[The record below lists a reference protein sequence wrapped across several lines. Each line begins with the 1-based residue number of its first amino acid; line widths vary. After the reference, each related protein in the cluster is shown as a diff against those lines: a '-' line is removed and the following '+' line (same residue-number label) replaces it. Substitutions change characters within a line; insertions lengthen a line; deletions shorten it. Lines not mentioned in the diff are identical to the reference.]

1 MSQLRFLTHFFDK
14 DEKST
19 TAQLCATKQAHND
32 SVDSFI
38 KRWRALA
45 VKCPEPHSHES
56 LTDMCRMNFNSK
68 PRLKLVGLKLKTLG
82 ELLAVATETEAA
94 LKDHEKEKGGRRS
107 EEASLLKLK
116 RKNQWRY
123 KSLDRKSPTPLR
135 KRTKTGMKRSRQ
147 IYLKERLSKV
157 GDFDE
162 SKVYAIFDMLIA
174 NGQLTLPPC
183 KRPAEI
189 DQVDD
194 SNYCHCRY
202 HRSWDIH

>member
-14 DEKST
+14 DDKST

-56 LTDMCRMNFNSK
+56 LTDMCRMNLNSK

-94 LKDHEKEKGGRRS
+94 LKDHEKEKGGLRS
-107 EEASLLKLK
+107 EEASL
-116 RKNQWRY
+116 
-123 KSLDRKSPTPLR
+123 
-135 KRTKTGMKRSRQ
+135 RSIVRGFCV
-147 IYLKERLSKV
+147 LS
-157 GDFDE
+157 
-162 SKVYAIFDMLIA
+162 I
-174 NGQLTLPPC
+174 
-183 KRPAEI
+183 
-189 DQVDD
+189 
-194 SNYCHCRY
+194 
-202 HRSWDIH
+202 